1 MIMDKN
7 LKNNLILV
15 IVGVVLFAVLFN
27 LGSLFGFIGTIFAIL
42 LPIFVGL
49 IIAFVLNVPMK
60 GFENLLSKL
69 FAKKSFKSKEK
80 LISVASLLL
89 TLLSIIIVV
98 VLAVTLAVPEIV
110 SSVKRIYD
118 QIQNKLPELI
128 AMLNSHNIDT
138 TFISQFLK
146 NLNFSSIFSTLTTG
160 AGSILS
166 SVWGVA
172 TTTVSGVTTTI
183 FALVISVYVLLDKKT
198 LSRHVRKLLYAH
210 VKKETADRLCEV
222 GALSVETYSKFL
234 SGQTIEAV
242 ILGVLIF
249 ISFTIF
255 RLPYAALIAFLTSF
269 FAFIPYV
276 GAFASCAI
284 GAFLIL
290 LDSPSKVITCVVVY
304 LVVQFIENQ
313 FIYPHVVGSSVG
325 LSALWTLVAAIIG
338 GNLFGI
344 VGIIFFIPLTA
355 VVYTLVQ
362 RHINKKLKVNRI
374 KVE

>member
-1 MIMDKN
+1 MDKN
-7 LKNNLILV
+7 FKNNLILV
-15 IVGVVLFAVLFN
+15 IVGVALFAVLFN

-60 GFENLLSKL
+60 GFENLLSRL
-69 FAKKSFKSKEK
+69 LAKKSFRSKEK

-89 TLLSIIIVV
+89 TLLSIIIVI

-118 QIQNKLPELI
+118 QIQDKLPELI

-210 VKKETADRLCEV
+210 VKKETADKLCEV
-222 GALSVETYSKFL
+222 GELSVETYSKFL

-355 VVYTLVQ
+355 VVYTLIQ

>member
-1 MIMDKN
+1 MDKSFKK
-7 LKNNLILV
+7 LLLLV
-15 IVGVVLFAVLFN
+15 AFGVTLLAMLFNFTAVLGYAGKF
-27 LGSLFGFIGTIFAIL
+27 FAIF

-60 GFENLLSKL
+60 AFENLLNKI
-69 FAKKSFKSKEK
+69 FKKKDFKHKER
-80 LISVASLLL
+80 LISALSLVL
-89 TLLSIIIVV
+89 TLLAIIVV
-98 VLAVTLAVPEIV
+98 IVLAATLAVPEIV
-110 SSVKRIYD
+110 SSVKRIYA
-118 QIQNKLPELI
+118 QIQAKLPEFI
-128 AMLNSHNIDT
+128 AMLNSYNIDT
-138 TFISQFLK
+138 TRITELAKNININSFL
-146 NLNFSSIFSTLTTG
+146 STLTTG

-166 SVWGVA
+166 SVWGFA
-172 TTTVSGVTTTI
+172 TTTVSGVSTTI
-183 FALVISVYVLLDKKT
+183 FAIVISIYVLLDKKA
-198 LSRHVRKLLYAH
+198 LSRHMKKLMYSFL
-210 VKKETADRLCEV
+210 KKETTEKLCEV

-242 ILGVLIF
+242 VLGVLIF

-269 FAFIPYV
+269 FAFVPYV

-290 LDSPSKVITCVVVY
+290 LDSPDKVLTCIIVY
-304 LVVQFIENQ
+304 LVVQFVENQ

-325 LSALWTLVAAIIG
+325 LSPLWTLMAAIIG

-344 VGIIFFIPLTA
+344 VGIIFFIPLAA
-355 VVYTLVQ
+355 VLYTLLQ
-362 RHINKKLKVNRI
+362 RYVNKKLKINRI